1 MILVYWLILV
11 NLAAFILYGYDK
23 SCAKKNKRRVPER
36 TLLFWAW
43 IGGSIGAFLGM
54 RFFHHK
60 TLKPKFFVVPVLM
73 VLEIIICCVC
83 LYQNY
88 HLVTTDH
95 EVDLGLSSEITIVQV
110 SDLHNQFFGIK
121 QKALLKKIEAQDPD
135 LIVVTGDVVDK
146 FHTNIDIAAD
156 FFEGAV
162 KIAPVYYITGNHE
175 IWLGSEKTAPLYAKM
190 KSLGVIFMDDTYVDM
205 GGYILAGI
213 GDASLD
219 SFAAYGPFDDSKP
232 VIMLA
237 HEPQYSALYKK
248 LGADLVFT
256 GHYHGGQI
264 IIPGMG
270 GFVSPEYEFFPKPY
284 DGMTD
289 MDGMQ
294 LVLSR
299 GLGNSVLPVRINN
312 FPEIVVVKVR

>member
-1 MILVYWLILV
+1 
-11 NLAAFILYGYDK
+11 
-23 SCAKKNKRRVPER
+23 
-36 TLLFWAW
+36 
-43 IGGSIGAFLGM
+43 
-54 RFFHHK
+54 
-60 TLKPKFFVVPVLM
+60 
-73 VLEIIICCVC
+73 
-83 LYQNY
+83 
-88 HLVTTDH
+88 
-95 EVDLGLSSEITIVQV
+95 
-110 SDLHNQFFGIK
+110 
-121 QKALLKKIEAQDPD
+121 
-135 LIVVTGDVVDK
+135 
-146 FHTNIDIAAD
+146 
-156 FFEGAV
+156 
-162 KIAPVYYITGNHE
+162 
-175 IWLGSEKTAPLYAKM
+175 M

-270 GFVSPEYEFFPKPY
+270 GLVSPEYEFFPKPY

-299 GLGNSVLPVRINN
+299 GLGNSVLPLRINN

>member
-121 QKALLKKIEAQDPD
+121 QKTLLKKIEAQDPD

-175 IWLGSEKTAPLYAKM
+175 IWLGSEKTDPLYAKM
-190 KSLGVIFMDDTYVDM
+190 KSLGVIFMDD
-205 GGYILAGI
+205 
-213 GDASLD
+213 
-219 SFAAYGPFDDSKP
+219 SKP

-237 HEPQYSALYKK
+237 HEPQYSELYKK

-270 GFVSPEYEFFPKPY
+270 GLVSPEYEFFPKPY